1 VAFRIETGGLSSV
14 TKNRWSWAEID
25 LSAITDNV
33 TNLKALT
40 GKGTLFMAVVKA
52 DGYGHGAEKS
62 ARAALAGGAD
72 RLGVATVAEGLEL
85 RHAGI
90 SAPVMLLSEPPEAS
104 IPALL
109 ENDLMPTVTTREF
122 AVALGKW
129 ASARGLE
136 ADYHLKVD
144 SGMNRIGVRAE
155 DAAQFALGLSDFPG
169 LRLEGTFTH
178 FATADV
184 PGDWEVERQFERF
197 RAALEEMRTEG
208 VAPGIVHAAN
218 SPATV
223 LYPETHLDMVRCGLS
238 IYGMYPSPAAR
249 ESVRLTPARSVKA
262 RATLVKRVGMGES
275 VSYGFT
281 WTAAA
286 PTTVATLPIGYAD
299 GIHRAGSNKIT
310 VIAAGKRCRQIGRV
324 CMDQL
329 MIEVPRG
336 VELARG
342 DELVLVGE
350 QAGERV
356 TIEELAEASGTINY
370 EITCAL
376 GMRLQ
381 RVYS

>member
-1 VAFRIETGGLSSV
+1 M
-14 TKNRWSWAEID
+14 TKNRWSWADID
-25 LSAITDNV
+25 LSAITANV
-33 TNLKALT
+33 ANLKALT
-40 GKGTLFMAVVKA
+40 KRGTLFMAVVKA

-62 ARAALAGGAD
+62 ARAALVGGAD
-72 RLGVATVAEGLEL
+72 RLGVATVAEGLKL
-85 RHAGI
+85 RRAGV
-90 SAPVMLLSEPPEAS
+90 SAPVMLLSEPPESS
-104 IPALL
+104 IPLLL
-109 ENDLMPTVTTREF
+109 ENELTPTVTTREF

-184 PGDWEVERQFERF
+184 PGDWEVERQLERF

-218 SPATV
+218 SPATI

-249 ESVRLTPARSVKA
+249 ECVQLTPARSVKA

-286 PTTVATLPIGYAD
+286 PTTVATLPLGYAD
-299 GIHRAGSNKIT
+299 GIHRAGSNEIT
-310 VIAAGKRCRQIGRV
+310 VLAGGKRCRQVGRV

-336 VELARG
+336 IELMRG
-342 DELVLVGE
+342 DEVVVIGE

-356 TIEELAEASGTINY
+356 TIEELAETAGTINY
-370 EITCAL
+370 EMTCAL

-381 RVYS
+381 RVYR